1 VVRVRDREEVRDG
14 ERVRLRAR
22 KKEGVR
28 DGERI
33 SIRVKVLGR

>member
-1 VVRVRDREEVRDG
+1 MVRVRDREEVRDG